1 MRIKSWIA
9 AGCFLLAGC
18 DQVQNAADNTLTAAA
33 HDAGMKQPGIILSP
47 GLNIDDHGK
56 KAVLYGDKMCP
67 ESLMN
72 SAVESGCIVVEPDD
86 KAVTVRL
93 SNAGEPLKKEVWTV
107 ERWSVEHGGH
117 IKEVIRLKRPDG
129 SYVMPWGNKA
139 VIAKSPG

>member
-56 KAVLYGDKMCP
+56 NAVLYGDKMCP
-67 ESLMN
+67 ESLMS
-72 SAVESGCIVVEPDD
+72 SAVESGCIVIEPDD
-86 KAVTVRL
+86 KTVAVTL

-107 ERWSVEHGGH
+107 EREGKYP
-117 IKEVIRLKRPDG
+117 KEVIRLKRPDG
-129 SYVMPWGNKA
+129 SYVMPWGDKA